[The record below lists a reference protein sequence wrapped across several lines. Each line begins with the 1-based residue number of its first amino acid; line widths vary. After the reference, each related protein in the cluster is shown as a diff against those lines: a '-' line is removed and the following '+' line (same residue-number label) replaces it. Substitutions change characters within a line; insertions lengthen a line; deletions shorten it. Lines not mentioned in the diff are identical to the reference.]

1 MAPSRMAS
9 ADRAAFTLFGQ
20 GDAGLPD
27 PLRAGIEGLKSVRS
41 PTRSA
46 TISSSVRQGAMTSG
60 PMPSPGTPRCE
71 THAWTASQNTK
82 RNPNCPMWDSLPP

>member
-1 MAPSRMAS
+1 
-9 ADRAAFTLFGQ
+9 
-20 GDAGLPD
+20 
-27 PLRAGIEGLKSVRS
+27 
-41 PTRSA
+41 
-46 TISSSVRQGAMTSG
+46 MTSG